1 MSDIYA
7 VKPLKTQKTDLPQS
21 KFMRHD
27 IIAKFPS
34 LHLVVGKSGSGKSTV
49 VNHMV
54 TNKDFMG
61 QFFQYVIMFSPT
73 ADKDDL
79 VKFLKLPKGNLIIDP
94 TPEKLKNIIEK
105 QDEKI
110 KTKGIKWTGLNSRV
124 LLIFDDI
131 VSHKKFLESPEMLK
145 LATMGRHSLISSII
159 NTQSYTKVPRA
170 IRLQA
175 NGIILFPSSHNES
188 ELIVSDWTPP
198 HVSKSQ
204 FRQLV
209 EHATRGKHD
218 FLYIL
223 PMQPS
228 EKRFRKNFGTY
239 LRIADANS
247 I

>member
-1 MSDIYA
+1 MSDIFT
-7 VKPLKTQKTDLPQS
+7 VKPLKTEKTDLPQS
-21 KFMRHD
+21 KFMKHN
-27 IIAKFPS
+27 IIARFPS

-61 QFFQYVIMFSPT
+61 GFFHYVIMFSPT

-79 VKFLKLPKGNLIIDP
+79 VKHLKLPKGNLITDP
-94 TPEKLKNIIEK
+94 SSDKLKQIIEK

-110 KTKGIKWTGLNSRV
+110 KKKGIKWVGENSRV

-170 IRLQA
+170 VRLQA
-175 NGIILFPSSHNES
+175 NGIIVFPSSQNEVN
-188 ELIVSDWTPP
+188 LIVDDNTPP
-198 HVSKSQ
+198 HNTKQQ
-204 FRQLV
+204 FRELV
-209 EHATRGKHD
+209 EIATSGKHS

-223 PMQPS
+223 PMQPV
-228 EKRFRKNFGTY
+228 EKRFRKNFGSY
-239 LRIADANS
+239 LRIADS
-247 I
+247 K